1 MCTTD
6 LCNANDYNFH
16 TERVNQLLDLFA
28 RPQTSS
34 TSKITIV
41 TPKSTSLQSS
51 AASSNHNEVVE
62 VKPSSNGVG
71 VVVERKSVRVKD
83 GAQERTETLWSDQN
97 IELFVDETKEEVTAR
112 SPRQTQGSIYCVCG
126 T

>member
-34 TSKITIV
+34 STSKLTIIT
-41 TPKSTSLQSS
+41 PESTASS
-51 AASSNHNEVVE
+51 ASSNYNEVVE
-62 VKPSSNGVG
+62 VKPSNHGV

-83 GAQERTETLWSDQN
+83 GAQERTETLWSDKN
-97 IELFVDETKEEVTAR
+97 IELFVDDETKEEVTAR
-112 SPRQTQGSIYCVCG
+112 SPRQTQGSIIYCVIFV
-126 T
+126 

>member
-34 TSKITIV
+34 TSKLTIV
-41 TPKSTSLQSS
+41 TPESTASS
-51 AASSNHNEVVE
+51 ASSNHNEVVE

-112 SPRQTQGSIYCVCG
+112 SPRQTQGSIHCVCG
-126 T
+126 I

>member
-34 TSKITIV
+34 KITIV
-41 TPKSTSLQSS
+41 TPESTASS
-51 AASSNHNEVVE
+51 SASSNHNEVVE
-62 VKPSSNGVG
+62 VKPSSNNG

-126 T
+126 I